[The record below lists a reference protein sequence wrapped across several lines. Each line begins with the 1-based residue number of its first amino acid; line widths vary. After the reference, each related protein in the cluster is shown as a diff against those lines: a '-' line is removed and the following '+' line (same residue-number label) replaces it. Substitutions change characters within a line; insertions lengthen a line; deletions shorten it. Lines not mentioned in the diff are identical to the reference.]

1 MTTFKKFLAL
11 ALALL
16 MMAGAGVGVV
26 ATSAAETEGAYDD
39 AINYLA
45 ALEVFKGYGNGD
57 NGAND
62 EIRRYQMALFFA
74 RIMTGMTDDSNWAGT
89 STFKD
94 VKDYAGA
101 IGYVEGLEVINGYGD
116 GNFGPNDGI
125 KYQDALVMA
134 VRALDYDTENM
145 SYPYGFISKAIQLG
159 LTKGIK
165 GVTYGETLTR
175 GETAQIIYN
184 VLNTPIYSQ
193 GGFVVD
199 GNGFIKF
206 DNESNTFLAMNFNTK
221 TATATLTGT
230 NKVGATVEKTGY
242 VSFDGGFKLAP
253 ESVVNVGILGSI
265 DEAVGYSFNIVYK
278 EDTKQILSATVCDM
292 TAYENLGASAE
303 FAPVFNKNG
312 GIDANK
318 ANLIVIGET
327 TYKLLGANDDDVD
340 TDNYDGIK
348 LTNVATDLVVED
360 VNDLYFNVTGV
371 AVKNV
376 YYNYGKIVLIES
388 DASSEGYDEA
398 KFYPYTLYRVRF
410 IEAKDSNNSYKVAKF
425 TVLQNLDEAATYQV
439 YKADGTK
446 AAYTTVFGANVDTT
460 KASDRLSVAGNTY
473 ATSRDMQIRGEVS
486 NGDFVLAYYNAD
498 HNVLEVASS
507 ASVKTGRLTAKSGTT
522 VTINGTRY
530 NFGFLGTLAG
540 VNANVSANNMVVS
553 TEIGCKNSNATALT
567 APVATYLD
575 ARIAALANLEATDAN
590 VYYAVMGNRVVWAAA
605 YAGQNTV
612 TASSDYNFVLVDFNW
627 DENDEADEIVLD
639 ANNNIVLTAV
649 TESGKKQIKISALY
663 DAKTTAPKDL
673 KNTDAHF
680 VAAGV
685 ETYFGE
691 KSFLDYKAGRQ
702 EVSAADLRAWLQANL
717 GDVAVLTVVSEAN
730 GVYVLDVNADYD
742 VADDGIDAITTVA
755 ANAYEQAQFRNG
767 TLVKLQ
773 NNENKVPFGISAS
786 RLVLDKDATIVL
798 FDGTEAVVNGVP
810 ENGAWINTTGAT
822 IFAAN
827 SKLLVLAYDDVTGM
841 YNWNKATTGLEK
853 TGESVYVW
861 VNGSSNEGYEF
872 AANVEID
879 GVKTA
884 TYNHYYNKV
893 LNLATMQVENVMLT
907 TTSASNIFA
916 TTAGNVN
923 VVDVDD
929 NGIAT
934 VPAKGATGAAYYAV
948 ACALGYNFGTLTTI
962 GDAYEIAITGDTT
975 YEDRNGVT
983 NPTYNF
989 ANGASINSYSVTAV
1003 YTNASQ
1009 KVVTAVVTDASTGTG
1024 ATIFKSMNA
1033 GTVYCLYRYNE
1044 TTDHMDVIA
1053 FVPAAVSR

>member
-57 NGAND
+57 NGAD
-62 EIRRYQMALFFA
+62 DDILRYQMALFFV
-74 RIMTGMTDDSNWAGT
+74 RVMTGMTEDSNWAGT
-89 STFKD
+89 STFND

-101 IGYVEGLEVINGYGD
+101 IGYVEGLGVINGYGD

-134 VRALDYDTENM
+134 VRALEYDTENM
-145 SYPYGFISKAIQLG
+145 SYPYGYISKAIQLG

-206 DNESNTFLAMNFNTK
+206 DNDSNTFLAMNFNTK

-230 NKVGATVEKTGY
+230 NNVGATVEKTGY

-265 DEAVGYSFNIVYK
+265 DEALGYSFNIVYK
-278 EDTKQILSATVCDM
+278 EDTKQILSATICDM
-292 TAYENLGASAE
+292 NAYENLGASAE
-303 FAPVFNKNG
+303 FAPVFDKNG
-312 GIDANK
+312 AVAN
-318 ANLIVIGET
+318 NSLIVIGEN
-327 TYKLLGANDDDVD
+327 TYKLLADGATDVD
-340 TDNYDGIK
+340 TDNYDGIVLK
-348 LTNVATDLVVED
+348 NVATNLVVED
-360 VNDLYFNVTGV
+360 VNDLYFNTSFV
-371 AVKNV
+371 AKNV
-376 YYNYGKIVLIES
+376 YYNYGKIVLIENN
-388 DASSEGYDEA
+388 AASEGYDEA
-398 KFYPYTLYRVRF
+398 LFYPYTLYRVRF
-410 IEAKDSNNSYKVAKF
+410 IEAKDSNNNDEVAKF
-425 TVLQNLDEAATYQV
+425 TVLQNLDEAATYYV
-439 YKADGTK
+439 YAADGSKT
-446 AAYTTVFGANVDTT
+446 AYTTVFGANVLST
-460 KASDRLSVAGNTY
+460 KPSERAAVAGDTY
-473 ATSRDMQIRGEVS
+473 AGSRDMEIRGEVG

-498 HNVLEVASS
+498 NNVLEVASS

-540 VNANVSANNMVVS
+540 ANANISA
-553 TEIGCKNSNATALT
+553 SNITATVANTNTTSLT
-567 APVATYLD
+567 TPVATYLD

-590 VYYAVMGNRVVWAAA
+590 VYYAVMGNRVVWAST
-605 YAGQNTV
+605 YAGQNTAA
-612 TASSDYNFVLVDFNW
+612 ASSDYNFVLVDFNW
-627 DENDEADEIVLD
+627 EENDEADEIVLD

-649 TESGKKQIKISALY
+649 TESGKKEIKISALY

-673 KNTDAHF
+673 ENADAHF

-691 KSFLDYKAGRQ
+691 KSFLDYANARQ
-702 EVSAADLRAWLQANL
+702 EVAASDLRTWLNWLL
-717 GDVAVLTVVSEAN
+717 GDVAVLAVVSEAN

-742 VADDGIDAITTVA
+742 VADDGIDAITVA
-755 ANAYEQAQFRNG
+755 TANTYAQAQFRNG

-773 NNENKVPFGISAS
+773 NNEDLVSFGISAS

-822 IFAAN
+822 ILAAN
-827 SKLLVLAYDDVTGM
+827 SKLLVLSYADVTGM
-841 YNWNKATTGLEK
+841 YNWNKTTSGLEK
-853 TGESVYVW
+853 TGENVYVW
-861 VNGSSNEGYEF
+861 VSGSSNEGYEF
-872 AANVEID
+872 AANVEIA
-879 GVKTA
+879 GVKTP

-893 LNLATMQVENVMLT
+893 LNLATMQIENVMLT
-907 TTSASNIFA
+907 TTTSASNFA
-916 TTAGNVN
+916 TTAGNVT
-923 VVDVDD
+923 VVELDD
-929 NGIAT
+929 NGLA
-934 VPAKGATGAAYYAV
+934 VVNAKGGDINAYYAV
-948 ACALGYNFGTLTTI
+948 ACALGYNFGTLDTI
-962 GDAYEIAITGDTT
+962 GDAYEIAITGDTSV
-975 YEDRNGVT
+975 ENRNGVT
-983 NPTYNF
+983 NTDYNF

-1003 YTNASQ
+1003 YAAAGSSRPVT
-1009 KVVTAVVTDASTGTG
+1009 TAVVTDASTGTG
-1024 ATIFKSMNA
+1024 ANIFANMGA

-1044 TTDHMDVIA
+1044 TADHMDVIA
-1053 FVPAAVSR
+1053 FVPAAVSQW